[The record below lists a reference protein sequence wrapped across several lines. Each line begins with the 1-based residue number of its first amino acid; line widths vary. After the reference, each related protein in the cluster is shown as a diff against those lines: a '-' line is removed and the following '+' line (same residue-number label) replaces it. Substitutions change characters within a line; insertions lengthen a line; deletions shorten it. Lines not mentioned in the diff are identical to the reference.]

1 MQWITT
7 QMFKKKRHHEITG
20 KQMKLENII
29 MGEVTQTPKDTDA
42 KYSLKSRGGFI
53 GVFGFGGGWVCE
65 LG

>member
-42 KYSLKSRGGFI
+42 KYSLISR
-53 GVFGFGGGWVCE
+53 
-65 LG
+65 